1 MEQEI
6 KAEEI
11 LINNGEKELIE
22 KTQKIID
29 NIKNNEYN
37 SLKYRHE
44 NQTNLLQKLTDIDLR
59 LFFGYL
65 SGQFIVASFVV
76 TNSIKFGIFERI
88 GIFLI
93 DIALTFVLFNLLQRN
108 YIRRVE
114 VTETVKN
121 CNEALGYNENDLYLK
136 GKFIN
141 AKTKFKP
148 WFTGIGYKFG
158 IFITFFGVI
167 LILFVPF
174 LIDFIKNGFFSLYL
188 K

>member
-76 TNSIKFGIFERI
+76 TNSIKFGIF
-88 GIFLI
+88 
-93 DIALTFVLFNLLQRN
+93 
-108 YIRRVE
+108 
-114 VTETVKN
+114 
-121 CNEALGYNENDLYLK
+121 
-136 GKFIN
+136 
-141 AKTKFKP
+141 
-148 WFTGIGYKFG
+148 
-158 IFITFFGVI
+158 
-167 LILFVPF
+167 
-174 LIDFIKNGFFSLYL
+174 
-188 K
+188 